1 MSRMIDRLISELADD
16 DMGIIRKMKKAD
28 IIQLTEALLKENLRE
43 LHDDT
48 IVEMY
53 EQKFN
58 THLARA

>member
-1 MSRMIDRLISELADD
+1 MIDRLISELAED
-16 DMGIIRKMKKAD
+16 DMGIIRKMKKAE

-43 LHDDT
+43 LHDET

-58 THLARA
+58 THLARS

>member
-1 MSRMIDRLISELADD
+1 MSRMIDRLISELAED
-16 DMGIIRKMKKAD
+16 DMGIIRKMKKAE

-43 LHDDT
+43 LHDET

-58 THLARA
+58 THLARS

>member
-1 MSRMIDRLISELADD
+1 MSRMIDRLITELAND
-16 DMGIIRKMKKAD
+16 DMGIIRKMKKAE

>member
-1 MSRMIDRLISELADD
+1 MSRMIDRLISELANE

-28 IIQLTEALLKENLRE
+28 IILLTEALLKENLRE

-58 THLARA
+58 THLARS

>member
-1 MSRMIDRLISELADD
+1 MIDRLISELADD